1 MEAYSLVVEIDSKRV
16 KKQKLNYK
24 VLIKDK
30 QGIEAGDNGSGIV
43 KVI

>member
-16 KKQKLNYK
+16 KKQKLSYK
-24 VLIKDK
+24 VLIMDN
-30 QGIEAGDNGSGIV
+30 QGVEAGDNGSGIV